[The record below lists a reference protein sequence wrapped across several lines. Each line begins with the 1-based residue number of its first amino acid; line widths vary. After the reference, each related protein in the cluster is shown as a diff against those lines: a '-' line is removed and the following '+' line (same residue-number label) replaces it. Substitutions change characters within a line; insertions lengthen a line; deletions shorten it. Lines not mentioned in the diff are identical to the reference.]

1 MRHLR
6 QCCSNDIFPPINICC
21 IDENV
26 CSNSC
31 THSAEFS
38 PKESFSGHV
47 CNADDDCEYSD
58 PYIENSDDYSYSED
72 DEEEESFE
80 FEYKN
85 IEIKPTFEVASRGDP
100 HEASLY
106 VDSIARILQ
115 NEEPE
120 YAVEPKSIEKLQ
132 GSQIHERRIM
142 LAEYLINMAELYPSP
157 TTEAL
162 FQCISLL
169 DRYLASEKVP
179 FEQLQLIAC
188 CCLWISA
195 KVELTSEDSL
205 APLRKLCHEKFS
217 KADFIQAEAK
227 IIIGVNYK
235 IHTVTP
241 YFFLKHFL
249 KMIDASEDVSLLAS
263 YLCESTLMFV
273 EVSCYRPSVIAFC
286 SIAAACLACG
296 KEDKI
301 RYLGNFGQT
310 FKWEDVAKCFL
321 LICHTGRGLSM
332 REKSCVFKK
341 YGNRRID
348 SIQKNGRDLIKS
360 MRQGSDLLQGL
371 AKLFS
376 SQ

>member
-6 QCCSNDIFPPINICC
+6 QCCSNDIFPPIKVSR
-21 IDENV
+21 IDENA
-26 CSNSC
+26 CPNSSSR
-31 THSAEFS
+31 SAGLS
-38 PKESFSGHV
+38 PQQSFSDHQTLQV
-47 CNADDDCEYSD
+47 EENCEYSD
-58 PYIENSDDYSYSED
+58 PYIDSSDDYYSD
-72 DEEEESFE
+72 DEEEETFE
-80 FEYKN
+80 FEYNN
-85 IEIKPTFEVASRGDP
+85 IEIKPTFEVVSRGDP
-100 HEASLY
+100 HDASLY
-106 VDSIARILQ
+106 VDSIAHILQ
-115 NEEPE
+115 NEEPD
-120 YAVEPKSIEKLQ
+120 YVVEPKSIEKLQ
-132 GSQIHERRIM
+132 GPQIHERRIM
-142 LAEYLINMAELYPSP
+142 LAEYLLNMAELYPSP
-157 TTEAL
+157 STEAL

-169 DRYLASEKVP
+169 DRYLSSEKVP

-217 KADFIQAEAK
+217 KSDFIQAEAK

-249 KMIDASEDVSLLAS
+249 KIIDADEKVKLLSS

-286 SIAAACLACG
+286 SIAAACIACG
-296 KEDKI
+296 EEDKI
-301 RYLGNFGQT
+301 RILGNFGNN

-321 LICHTGRGLSM
+321 LIVHTGRGLAM
-332 REKSCVFKK
+332 REKSCVFRK
-341 YGNRRID
+341 YGNHKID
-348 SIQKNGRDLIKS
+348 GIQKGGRNLIKS
-360 MRQGSDLLQGL
+360 MDQGSDLLQSL

-376 SQ
+376 SA